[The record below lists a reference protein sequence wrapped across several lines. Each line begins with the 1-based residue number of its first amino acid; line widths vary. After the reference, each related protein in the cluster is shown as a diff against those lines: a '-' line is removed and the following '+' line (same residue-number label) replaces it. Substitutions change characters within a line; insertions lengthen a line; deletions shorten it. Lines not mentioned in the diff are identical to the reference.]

1 MPPPEPTDHLRE
13 LRDRIRAT
21 QEAAGRIAQDI
32 PPAGW
37 ATPEGNRA
45 AADEVEALA
54 ALLRTLRGLVPPELQ
69 EQVTEV
75 LRQVLLLLRSL
86 IDWWVARLEEGARG
100 PAPARAGTP
109 VEEIRID

>member
-1 MPPPEPTDHLRE
+1 MPPPDPTDHLRE

-21 QEAAGRIAQDI
+21 QEAAGRVAQDI

-37 ATPEGNRA
+37 ATPEENRA

-54 ALLRTLRGLVPPELQ
+54 ALLRTLRDLVPAELQ
-69 EQVTEV
+69 QQVTEV

-86 IDWWVARLEEGARG
+86 IDFWVARLEQGG
-100 PAPARAGTP
+100 PGQASVRDEVP
-109 VEEIRID
+109 VEEIRVD